1 MQIISTAIFVVSFLK
16 RQQTLFAHNRHCLII
31 DRYRSAKWWFAVD
44 STSGETKYQYKDLTR
59 GAAIYAQGHLY
70 CLDESGNMA
79 LLKPGEQSLEEVSR
93 FKLLADPVK
102 DAWAH
107 PVLCSARLYLRYHD
121 QLWCFDVKE
130 RN

>member
-1 MQIISTAIFVVSFLK
+1 MDYRTGQQVTRSLKNDSIRESENCADGTERCDCGSTVDTHRLVISPEMPNPK
-16 RQQTLFAHNRHCLII
+16 
-31 DRYRSAKWWFAVD
+31 
-44 STSGETKYQYKDLTR
+44 
-59 GAAIYAQGHLY
+59 
-70 CLDESGNMA
+70 
-79 LLKPGEQSLEEVSR
+79 EQSLEEVSR

>member
-1 MQIISTAIFVVSFLK
+1 MIDTFISHRILNPIKILK
-16 RQQTLFAHNRHCLII
+16 
-31 DRYRSAKWWFAVD
+31 Y
-44 STSGETKYQYKDLTR
+44 
-59 GAAIYAQGHLY
+59 
-70 CLDESGNMA
+70 
-79 LLKPGEQSLEEVSR
+79 GEQSLEEVSR